1 MGFPRGSVVETP
13 PANARDTGDVG
24 SIPELGKTPG
34 KENGN
39 PLQYPSLEN
48 PMERG
53 AWLAIVHGVAKSR
66 TRLSS

>member
-1 MGFPRGSVVETP
+1 MGFPRGSVVETS
-13 PANARDTGDVG
+13 PANARDTGDAG
-24 SIPELGKTPG
+24 SIPELGKKPG

-48 PMERG
+48 TMERG
-53 AWLAIVHGVAKSR
+53 AWLAIVHGVAKSW